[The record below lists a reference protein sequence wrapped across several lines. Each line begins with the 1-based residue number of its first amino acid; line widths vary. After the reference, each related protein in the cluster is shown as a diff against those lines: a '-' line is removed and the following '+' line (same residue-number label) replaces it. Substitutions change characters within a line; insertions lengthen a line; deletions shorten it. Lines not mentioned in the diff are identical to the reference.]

1 MITKMKKT
9 GLASLA
15 AGIFGCMLA
24 IFPWLYIDNPG
35 LDALFSTCLGAI
47 FVGIARADLLSDLLR
62 KGNPGDEVLKDSCAA
77 GKSAASK
84 FMHRLHSDKK
94 S

>member
-1 MITKMKKT
+1 MKKT

-15 AGIFGCMLA
+15 VGIFGCMLA

-35 LDALFSTCLGAI
+35 VGALFSTCLGAI

-62 KGNPGDEVLKDSCAA
+62 QGNPGDEMLKDSWVA
-77 GKSAASK
+77 GKSVASK
-84 FMHRLHSDKK
+84 FKHLLRSDKK